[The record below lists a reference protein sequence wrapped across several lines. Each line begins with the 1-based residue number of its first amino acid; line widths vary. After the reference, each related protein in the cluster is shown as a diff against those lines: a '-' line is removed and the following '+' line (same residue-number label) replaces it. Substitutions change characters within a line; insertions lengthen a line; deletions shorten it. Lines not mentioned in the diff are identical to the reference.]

1 MSPAVT
7 ERKKAMYLNHHSTV
21 IDPLDI
27 RAKVSMH
34 IGKTYSVKHNLRE
47 YDATKWNTD
56 GHIQPERSA
65 LNQILTHTNLK
76 DYFKDTFGEAIE
88 EYNEKNKSK
97 HPDRVMSLNEY
108 YNKYKGHAQECIM
121 QLGNHENY
129 LELVQQLGQKYADE
143 LHIKFLTQLYQ
154 QWTKDNPS
162 LKVFSAVIHMDET
175 KDGTPHLHLD
185 FLPVSESTRGLSVK
199 VSMDGA
205 MKQLGFNRKTKAK
218 DGQNDSY
225 NDTPYKR
232 WLAHQRE
239 QVESLASQYITL
251 IPSETFCKARR
262 QETWEWRAEQKETLA
277 EDVRRLSDEKEQTE
291 HELGSLKAEY
301 NRYQDIKVSDEEMK
315 QEIKV
320 KKSLL
325 GKKQTVMLDKD
336 DFELLQQQALAYRA
350 NIDRLKDESDA
361 ELDYFILE
369 ERLYE
374 TTLAYNKAQSD
385 KNTAKQELKKAKEQS
400 TQMLK
405 NAEYKAGLAV
415 RTAKRQA
422 TLILDEANSMY
433 NRQLEVNKLLE
444 QTERNRDNVKKWGES
459 ILASH
464 KRDKAEWQQK
474 EKEYTDLLASKDSQ
488 IEELKAEN
496 TQLKE
501 KNSKLSKI
509 VTATRNN
516 IVTLLKHILSLGNL
530 LSSIVKTHKEI
541 ELPVLAGLNF
551 AISHST
557 ALAKGV
563 PLDETRRSE
572 INECLESNDIMDNI
586 QALYDCELNRL
597 QEKEKQEPMFSKE
610 KLMSDDYKPTSE
622 GRYISHGGMSR

>member
-1 MSPAVT
+1 
-7 ERKKAMYLNHHSTV
+7 MYLNHHSTV
-21 IDPLDI
+21 LDPLDI

-34 IGKTYSVKHNLRE
+34 IGKAYSVKHNLRE

-97 HPDRVMSLNEY
+97 HPDRIMSLNEY

-154 QWTKDNPS
+154 QWIKDNPS

-185 FLPVSESTRGLSVK
+185 FLPVAESTRGLTVK

-232 WLAHQRE
+232 WLVHQRE
-239 QVESLASQYITL
+239 QVESLASKYITL

-262 QETWEWRAEQKETLA
+262 QETWEWRAEQKETLT
-277 EDVRRLSDEKEQTE
+277 EDVRRLSDEKEQTA
-291 HELGSLKAEY
+291 HELDCLKAEY

-315 QEIKV
+315 QEIKL

-325 GKKQTVMLDKD
+325 GKKQTVTLDKD
-336 DFELLQQQALAYRA
+336 DFDLLQQQALAYRA
-350 NIDRLKDESDA
+350 NIDRLKDGNAA
-361 ELDYFILE
+361 EQAYKLQQ

-374 TTLAYNKAQSD
+374 ATIANNKAQSD
-385 KNTAKQELKKAKEQS
+385 RNTAQQELKKAQEES
-400 TQMLK
+400 NRMLK
-405 NAEYKAGLAV
+405 LAENKA
-415 RTAKRQA
+415 RS
-422 TLILDEANSMY
+422 IIDSANHMY
-433 NRQLEVNKLLE
+433 NKQINLNERLE
-444 QTERNRDNVKKWGES
+444 
-459 ILASH
+459 
-464 KRDKAEWQQK
+464 KAEQEAKETQRLYKHNKDNWQQK
-474 EKEYTDLLASKDSQ
+474 EKKYTDLLASKDSQ
-488 IEELKAEN
+488 IEKLKSEN

-501 KNSKLSKI
+501 KNSRLTKLI
-509 VTATRNN
+509 TATRNN
-516 IVTLLKHILSLGNL
+516 IVTILKHILSLGNL

-541 ELPVLAGLNF
+541 ELPVLAGLNS
-551 AISHST
+551 AIKQ
-557 ALAKGV
+557 AKLLAKAI
-563 PLDETRRSE
+563 PLDDIGKSE
-572 INECLESNDIMDNI
+572 INKCLESNDIIDKV
-586 QALYDCELNRL
+586 QALYDCELKQL

-610 KLMSDDYKPTSE
+610 KLMSDDYNPTSE
-622 GRYISHGGMSR
+622 GGYISRGGMSR

>member
-1 MSPAVT
+1 
-7 ERKKAMYLNHHSTV
+7 MYLNHHSTV
-21 IDPLDI
+21 LDPLDI

-34 IGKTYSVKHNLRE
+34 IGKAYSVKHNLRE

-108 YNKYKGHAQECIM
+108 YNKYKGLAQECIM

-154 QWTKDNPS
+154 QWIKDNPS

-185 FLPVSESTRGLSVK
+185 FLPVAESTRGLTVK

-232 WLAHQRE
+232 WLVHQRE
-239 QVESLASQYITL
+239 QVESLASKYITL

-262 QETWEWRAEQKETLA
+262 QETWEWRAEQKETLT
-277 EDVRRLSDEKEQTE
+277 EDVRRLSDEKEQTA
-291 HELGSLKAEY
+291 HELDCLKAEY

-315 QEIKV
+315 QEIKL

-325 GKKQTVMLDKD
+325 GKKQTVTLDKD
-336 DFELLQQQALAYRA
+336 DFDLLQQQALAYRA
-350 NIDRLKDESDA
+350 NIDRLKDGNAA
-361 ELDYFILE
+361 EQAYKLQQ

-374 TTLAYNKAQSD
+374 ATIANNKAQSD
-385 KNTAKQELKKAKEQS
+385 RNTAQQELKKAQEES
-400 TQMLK
+400 NRMLK
-405 NAEYKAGLAV
+405 LAENKA
-415 RTAKRQA
+415 RS
-422 TLILDEANSMY
+422 IIDSANHMY
-433 NRQLEVNKLLE
+433 NKQINLNERLE
-444 QTERNRDNVKKWGES
+444 
-459 ILASH
+459 
-464 KRDKAEWQQK
+464 KAEQEDKETQRLYKHNKDNWQQK
-474 EKEYTDLLASKDSQ
+474 EKKYTDLLASKDSQ
-488 IEELKAEN
+488 IEKLKSEN

-501 KNSKLSKI
+501 KNSRLTKLI
-509 VTATRNN
+509 TATRNN
-516 IVTLLKHILSLGNL
+516 IVTILKHILSLGNL

-541 ELPVLAGLNF
+541 ELPVLAGLNS
-551 AISHST
+551 AIKQ
-557 ALAKGV
+557 AKLLAKAI
-563 PLDETRRSE
+563 PLDDIGKSE
-572 INECLESNDIMDNI
+572 INKCLESNDIIDKV
-586 QALYDCELNRL
+586 QALYDCELKQL

-610 KLMSDDYKPTSE
+610 KLMSDDYNPTSE
-622 GRYISHGGMSR
+622 GGYISRGGMSR

>member
-21 IDPLDI
+21 LDPLDI

-34 IGKTYSVKHNLRE
+34 IGKAYSVKHNLRE

-121 QLGNHENY
+121 QLGNHKNY

-185 FLPVSESTRGLSVK
+185 FLPVSKSTRGLSVK

-225 NDTPYKR
+225 NATPYKR

-262 QETWEWRAEQKETLA
+262 QETWEWRAEQKETLT

-325 GKKQTVMLDKD
+325 GKKQTITLDKD
-336 DFELLQQQALAYRA
+336 DFDLLQQQALAYRA
-350 NIDRLKDESDA
+350 NIDRLKDGNAA
-361 ELDYFILE
+361 EQAYKLQQ

-374 TTLAYNKAQSD
+374 ATIANNKAQSD
-385 KNTAKQELKKAKEQS
+385 RNTAQQELKKAQEESQY
-400 TQMLK
+400 MLK
-405 NAEYKAGLAV
+405 QAEHKA
-415 RTAKRQA
+415 RS
-422 TLILDEANSMY
+422 LINSANNMY
-433 NRQLEVNKLLE
+433 NKQINLNERLE
-444 QTERNRDNVKKWGES
+444 
-459 ILASH
+459 
-464 KRDKAEWQQK
+464 KAEKDAQITQRSYKYDKDNWQQK
-474 EKEYTDLLASKDSQ
+474 EEKYKKLLDLQNKQ
-488 IEELKAEN
+488 IEEYKTEN
-496 TQLKE
+496 AQLKE
-501 KNSKLSKI
+501 KNSRLTKLI
-509 VTATRNN
+509 TATRNN
-516 IVTLLKHILSLGNL
+516 IVTVLKHILSLGNL
-530 LSSIVKTHKEI
+530 LSLIVKKHREI
-541 ELPVLAGLNF
+541 ELPVLAGLNS
-551 AISHST
+551 AIKQ
-557 ALAKGV
+557 AKFLAKAI
-563 PLDETRRSE
+563 PLDDTGKSE
-572 INECLESNDIMDNI
+572 INKYLESNDIIDKV
-586 QALYDCELNRL
+586 QALYDNELNHL
-597 QEKEKQEPMFSKE
+597 QEKQEPMFSRE
-610 KLMSDDYKPTSE
+610 KIMSDEYNPTSE
-622 GRYISHGGMSR
+622 GRNISRGGMSR

>member
-1 MSPAVT
+1 
-7 ERKKAMYLNHHSTV
+7 MYLNHHSTV
-21 IDPLDI
+21 VDPLDI

-97 HPDRVMSLNEY
+97 HPDRIMSLNEY

-154 QWTKDNPS
+154 QWIKDNPS

-185 FLPVSESTRGLSVK
+185 FLPVAESTRGLTVK

-232 WLAHQRE
+232 WLVHQRE
-239 QVESLASQYITL
+239 QVESLASKYITL

-262 QETWEWRAEQKETLA
+262 QETWEWRAEQKETLT
-277 EDVRRLSDEKEQTE
+277 EDVRRLSDEKEQTA
-291 HELGSLKAEY
+291 HELDCLKAEY

-315 QEIKV
+315 QEIKL

-325 GKKQTVMLDKD
+325 GKKQTVTLDKD
-336 DFELLQQQALAYRA
+336 DFDLLQQQALAYRA
-350 NIDRLKDESDA
+350 NIDRLKDGNAA
-361 ELDYFILE
+361 EQAYKLQQ

-374 TTLAYNKAQSD
+374 ATIANNKAQSD
-385 KNTAKQELKKAKEQS
+385 RNTAQQELKKAQEES
-400 TQMLK
+400 NRMLK
-405 NAEYKAGLAV
+405 LAENKA
-415 RTAKRQA
+415 RS
-422 TLILDEANSMY
+422 IIDSANHMY
-433 NRQLEVNKLLE
+433 NKQINLNERLE
-444 QTERNRDNVKKWGES
+444 
-459 ILASH
+459 
-464 KRDKAEWQQK
+464 KAEQEAKETQRLYKHNKDNWQQK
-474 EKEYTDLLASKDSQ
+474 EKKYTDLLASKDSQ
-488 IEELKAEN
+488 IEKLKSEN

-501 KNSKLSKI
+501 KNSRLTKLI
-509 VTATRNN
+509 TATRNN
-516 IVTLLKHILSLGNL
+516 IVTILKHILSLGNL

-541 ELPVLAGLNF
+541 ELPVLAGLNS
-551 AISHST
+551 AIKQ
-557 ALAKGV
+557 AKLLAKAI
-563 PLDETRRSE
+563 PLDDIGKSE
-572 INECLESNDIMDNI
+572 INKCLESNDIIDKV
-586 QALYDCELNRL
+586 QALYDCELKQL

-610 KLMSDDYKPTSE
+610 KLMSDDYNPTSE
-622 GRYISHGGMSR
+622 GGYISRGGMSR